1 MKRIVYAL
9 LGLLVVSPAFSQTYQ
24 PRETWPFVYE
34 EFLDGATRTLDGS
47 LTSDAQFNVSVTDGS
62 LLYISDD
69 GIIRKPDMSRV
80 YTAKVGEDVYVNIMG
95 KMYKLLS
102 ELDCGLVVMGME
114 VDRDEMDKVNI
125 GYGKSSVASAQ
136 NISLIAIDGGNG
148 ANKSLE
154 TFRTSKYDG
163 RELPVK
169 QNYFLRIGLRLIPA
183 SRQEILS
190 LPGMDKK
197 AANAFF
203 KQEKIRWKEV
213 PSLEKL
219 LVFVNEQLS
228 K

>member
-1 MKRIVYAL
+1 MKQMIYTL
-9 LGLLVVSPAFSQTYQ
+9 LGLLVALPAFCQTYQ

-34 EFLDGATRTLDGS
+34 EFQPGATRTLDGS
-47 LTSDAQFNVSVTDGS
+47 LTTDAQFNVSVTDGS
-62 LLYISDD
+62 LLYISDE
-69 GIIRKPDMSRV
+69 GTIMKPDMSRV

-102 ELDCGLVVMGME
+102 ELDCGLVVMGQE
-114 VDRDEMDKVNI
+114 VDREEMDKVNI
-125 GYGKSSVASAQ
+125 GYGKSAVASTQ
-136 NISLIAIDGGNG
+136 SISLVALDGGNG

-163 RELPVK
+163 KELTVK
-169 QNYFLRIGLRLIPA
+169 QNYYLRIGLRLIPA

-203 KQEKIRWKEV
+203 KQEKIKWKDTA
-213 PSLEKL
+213 SLEKL